1 MMFSITI
8 NSTDKLP
15 QAANQ
20 LLETFPNDRIFAF
33 YGKMGAGKTTFIKA
47 LCRAMGS
54 ADNITSPTFAL
65 VNEYDSAMGSKIY
78 HFDFYR
84 VRNPEEAL
92 DIGLE
97 EYLYSNQYCFM
108 EWPEKIESLLPD
120 NLVEV
125 HIEEL
130 SQSARQI
137 KAFHRKVF

>member
-1 MMFSITI
+1 
-8 NSTDKLP
+8 
-15 QAANQ
+15 
-20 LLETFPNDRIFAF
+20 
-33 YGKMGAGKTTFIKA
+33 
-47 LCRAMGS
+47 
-54 ADNITSPTFAL
+54 
-65 VNEYDSAMGSKIY
+65 MGSKIY